1 MRQRAIWPRRPPGA
15 VRAAGLAFVA
25 VAALGACSGSGHAN
39 GAPAPAPST
48 TSVRVPVSHATT
60 APRGPAASTPA
71 PASGAIRADLAS
83 LKQQLDA
90 TGTDLGAAGSA
101 LAQADPNQTKNE
113 EGTAP

>member
-1 MRQRAIWPRRPPGA
+1 MRQRATWPRRLPGA
-15 VRAAGLAFVA
+15 ARAAGLAFVA

-39 GAPAPAPST
+39 GSPAPAPSN
-48 TSVRVPVSHATT
+48 TSVPPTVSVATT
-60 APRGPAASTPA
+60 TPHGPAASTTA
-71 PASGAIRADLAS
+71 PASAATRADLAS

-90 TGTDLGAAGSA
+90 TGADLGAAASA